1 MNCCK
6 NKTNWTKERKK
17 REIGMKKTWY
27 RKYQTKK

>member
-6 NKTNWTKERKK
+6 KKQIGRKKKK

-27 RKYQTKK
+27 RKNRTKK